1 MKIGLSYDLK
11 DSIGTSQGAPEDA
24 LEEYDSVETVNC
36 IAVALESLGYETIK
50 LGGGKEFLVRILA
63 ADVDFVFNIAEGRGI
78 FRSRE
83 AQLPSVLEMLGI
95 PYSGADPECLC
106 LCHDKPLAKR
116 LIFAAGITTPR
127 WELVNSK
134 KQLDEIDWS
143 HFPFPAFLKPAYEG
157 SSKGVRTR
165 SRVGNIAELRS
176 STEKLLDVYRQPVL
190 VEEFIDGEEV
200 TVGLVGNAPTK
211 IVGIM
216 RVVPR
221 KKTSYFVYS
230 LEIKRDW
237 ENLVDYECPARLP
250 DAVMDKIE
258 KTALR
263 VFNVLGCRDFGRM
276 DMRVSREGEPYFL
289 EINPLPGLNPRSSDF
304 PIMAR
309 MMGISYNSL
318 IASVFQA
325 ALERYPKCNLKC
337 SSR

>member
-1 MKIGLSYDLK
+1 MKPRKPDRSVSKMDVLK
-11 DSIGTSQGAPEDA
+11 DIRGLLSTTQERKDSTEARLEDEGGLRA
-24 LEEYDSVETVNC
+24 ETAWLEEEVRRYK
-36 IAVALESLGYETIK
+36 G
-50 LGGGKEFLVRILA
+50 LV
-63 ADVDFVFNIAEGRGI
+63 
-78 FRSRE
+78 
-83 AQLPSVLEMLGI
+83 Q
-95 PYSGADPECLC
+95 
-106 LCHDKPLAKR
+106 
-116 LIFAAGITTPR
+116 
-127 WELVNSK
+127 

-250 DAVMDKIE
+250 DVVMDKIE

-263 VFNVLGCRDFGRM
+263 VFNVLGCRDLGRM